1 MRRNVGAF
9 KKTPPKVSV
18 VEGSLSKETSRKI
31 LKWVARRPSQ
41 DRSEGNYE
49 YPKWKNASKIIKWGL

>member
-1 MRRNVGAF
+1 MGMRRNVGAF

-41 DRSEGNYE
+41 DRSEGN
-49 YPKWKNASKIIKWGL
+49 